1 MPDIIQ
7 LLPDTVANQ
16 IAAGEVIQRPA
27 SVIKELVENAVDA
40 GATMIQVLVSDAGKT
55 CIQVVDNGSGMS
67 NTDARLAFERHA
79 TSKIRKAEDLFG
91 LTTMGFRGEAL
102 PSIAAVSQVELRT
115 RTANEDLG
123 TLLRIEGGKVVEQS
137 VASAP
142 VGANF
147 SVRNLF
153 FNIPA
158 RRKFLKSNTTEMSN
172 ILQAFERIALANPQI
187 AFKLYKDGTLVL
199 DLPEG
204 NFRQRICA
212 IFGKRMDNQMVPVNV
227 ETSLVNISGFI
238 GMPESARKKA
248 APQFFF
254 ANDRYM
260 RHPYFAKA
268 VATAYDRLVA
278 EGVQLPFFLKMD
290 VDPTRIDVNIH
301 PAKTE
306 IKFEDEQAIWQIL
319 LAACREAL
327 GKFNAVPTIDF
338 DTENRPDLPL
348 FNGGSS
354 VGANIPSIDT
364 DPNYNPFLPSDGPS
378 GSTSISHG
386 NGTNH
391 SSNPSSQSVG
401 ATDWES
407 LYRSALETPAEDINS
422 QSSTPPNLYD
432 NLPESDKKG
441 WEDTASDYFQYR
453 GRFIVTAVQSGLMF
467 IDQHRAHI
475 RVLYDRYLN
484 QMSSRKGTSHG
495 LLFPVDVALSPAQR
509 VLFETMKDTLA
520 SVGFDFR
527 TESDGKT
534 LLCGIPAGTE
544 GLDPENLLRSIIDE
558 AAEGNETATQAI
570 AERISLSL
578 ARRAAIPEGQHL
590 SHDEMAGLMQQL
602 FAGTSPKLTPD
613 GRPVLVIL
621 PDERIEKYFD

>member
-1 MPDIIQ
+1 MSDIIQ

-40 GATMIQVLVSDAGKT
+40 GATMIQVFVTDAGKT
-55 CIQVVDNGSGMS
+55 CIQVVDNGCGMS

-102 PSIAAVSQVELRT
+102 PSIAAVAQVELRT
-115 RTANEDLG
+115 RMAGEDLG

-137 VASAP
+137 VASSP
-142 VGANF
+142 VGSNF

-172 ILQAFERIALANPQI
+172 ILQALERIALANPQI
-187 AFKLYKDGTLVL
+187 AFKLYKDGVLML
-199 DLPEG
+199 DLPVG
-204 NFRQRICA
+204 NFRQRVCA
-212 IFGKRMDNQMVPVNV
+212 LFGKRMDSQIVPVNV
-227 ETSLVNISGFI
+227 ETSLVNISGYI
-238 GMPESARKKA
+238 GMPESARKKGA
-248 APQFFF
+248 QQFFF

-278 EGVQLPFFLKMD
+278 EGVQVPFFLKMD

-348 FNGGSS
+348 FNGSTG
-354 VGANIPSIDT
+354 VGVPTIDT
-364 DPNYNPFLPSDGPS
+364 DP
-378 GSTSISHG
+378 
-386 NGTNH
+386 
-391 SSNPSSQSVG
+391 
-401 ATDWES
+401 A
-407 LYRSALETPAEDINS
+407 
-422 QSSTPPNLYD
+422 
-432 NLPESDKKG
+432 
-441 WEDTASDYFQYR
+441 
-453 GRFIVTAVQSGLMF
+453 
-467 IDQHRAHI
+467 
-475 RVLYDRYLN
+475 
-484 QMSSRKGTSHG
+484 
-495 LLFPVDVALSPAQR
+495 
-509 VLFETMKDTLA
+509 
-520 SVGFDFR
+520 
-527 TESDGKT
+527 
-534 LLCGIPAGTE
+534 
-544 GLDPENLLRSIIDE
+544 
-558 AAEGNETATQAI
+558 
-570 AERISLSL
+570 
-578 ARRAAIPEGQHL
+578 
-590 SHDEMAGLMQQL
+590 
-602 FAGTSPKLTPD
+602 
-613 GRPVLVIL
+613 
-621 PDERIEKYFD
+621 

>member
-1 MPDIIQ
+1 MSDIIQ

-40 GATMIQVLVSDAGKT
+40 GATMIQVFVTDAGKT
-55 CIQVVDNGSGMS
+55 CIQVVDNGCGMS

-102 PSIAAVSQVELRT
+102 PSIAAVAQVELRT
-115 RTANEDLG
+115 RMAGEDLG

-137 VASAP
+137 VASSP
-142 VGANF
+142 VGSNF

-187 AFKLYKDGTLVL
+187 AFKLHKDGVLML
-199 DLPEG
+199 DLPVG
-204 NFRQRICA
+204 NFRQRVCA
-212 IFGKRMDNQMVPVNV
+212 LFGKRMDSQIVPVNV
-227 ETSLVNISGFI
+227 ETSLVNISGYI
-238 GMPESARKKA
+238 GMPESARKKGA
-248 APQFFF
+248 QQFFF

-278 EGVQLPFFLKMD
+278 EGVQVPFFLKMD

-348 FNGGSS
+348 FNGSTG
-354 VGANIPSIDT
+354 VGVPTIDT
-364 DPNYNPFLPSDGPS
+364 DPAYNPFLPSDGPK
-378 GSTSISHG
+378 GSTSSG
-386 NGTNH
+386 PDNTGDM
-391 SSNPSSQSVG
+391 PSYAAPSRGAAGSDWDTIYRNALDTPVDSADSQDGQV
-401 ATDWES
+401 
-407 LYRSALETPAEDINS
+407 
-422 QSSTPPNLYD
+422 PNLYD
-432 NLPESDKKG
+432 NLPEDDKKG
-441 WEDTASDYFQYR
+441 WEDTSADYFQYR

-475 RVLYDRYLN
+475 RVLYDRYLS
-484 QMSSRKGTSHG
+484 QVSSRKATSHG
-495 LLFPVDVALSPAQR
+495 LLFPVDVTLSPAQK
-509 VLFETMKDTLA
+509 VLFETMKDTLT
-520 SVGFDFR
+520 SVGFEFR
-527 TESDGKT
+527 AEDDGKA
-534 LLCGIPAGTE
+534 LLCGIPAGAE
-544 GLDPENLLRSIIDE
+544 GLDPENLLRSIIEE
-558 AAEGNETATQAI
+558 AAEGNETATNAV

-590 SHDEMAGLMQQL
+590 THDEMAGLMQQL
-602 FAGTSPKLTPD
+602 FAGTQPKLTPD
-613 GRPVLVIL
+613 GKPVLVIL